1 LADRNFANASARSGP
16 LRTPASFARL
26 PVLRRW
32 TPTIGARLEAF
43 RASAARGLDELPPRP
58 VGWRRRIEVVV
69 PAYNHAEY
77 LPEAYASLLEQT
89 WREPIAVTFVD
100 DRSSDRTP
108 ELLAEIQRSHPRD
121 RFAVKVITNR
131 RNRRQW
137 GSINRA
143 VEASENDLIV
153 ILNDDDVLM
162 PDCLEKVV
170 ATYEAAPNIY
180 MLGGSS
186 TWISDRQPRSA
197 RPAEPL
203 EALELRRFGPV
214 DALRYRELNDLNLTH
229 SSSSFFKV
237 AWRAVGGY
245 YPKRKRVHPQANEDR
260 DFQMRVSA
268 LFPVGVYVDYPL
280 AYWRTDSSHGQ
291 SY

>member
-1 LADRNFANASARSGP
+1 M
-16 LRTPASFARL
+16 
-26 PVLRRW
+26 
-32 TPTIGARLEAF
+32 
-43 RASAARGLDELPPRP
+43 
-58 VGWRRRIEVVV
+58 VV
-69 PAYNHAEY
+69 PAHNHAEY
-77 LPEAYASLLEQT
+77 LPDAYASLLEQT
-89 WREPIAVTFVD
+89 WTEQIALTFVD

-108 ELLAEIQRSHPRD
+108 ELLAEIERSHPRD
-121 RFAVKVITNR
+121 RFALKVITNR

-137 GSINRA
+137 ASINRA
-143 VEASENDLIV
+143 VEASDNDLIV
-153 ILNDDDVLM
+153 ILNDDDMLL
-162 PDCLEKVV
+162 PDCLEKIV
-170 ATYEAAPNIY
+170 ATYEAEPDIY

-186 TWISDRQPRSA
+186 LWIGGDGAA
-197 RPAEPL
+197 RPEHRAEPL
-203 EALELRRFGPV
+203 SALDLRRAGPA
-214 DALRYRELNDLNLTH
+214 DAPGYTELNDLNMTH

-245 YPKRKRVHPQANEDR
+245 YPKRKRIHPRANEDR